1 MPVYVSLETSRKISL
16 FYQGTQTYQMTATLS
31 VLNNKVT
38 QDTEKSQGKMHLILL
53 AVSRRA
59 SLTVRESQGF
69 YTKGIAFTKA
79 KWELL

>member
-1 MPVYVSLETSRKISL
+1 M
-16 FYQGTQTYQMTATLS
+16 AAALS

-38 QDTEKSQGKMHLILL
+38 QDTEKPRGKMHLILL
-53 AVSRRA
+53 AVGRRA

-69 YTKGIAFTKA
+69 YTKGTAFTKA